1 MKYVVSC
8 TIKNWARPLGLVKVR
23 GTKTKKTNKQ
33 TKTALTL
40 MIFAFVISVLI
51 AIDNDECVDFSLL
64 YPGGTH
70 DRTIYRESRVPE
82 LLSQAKVYAIADEI
96 YGDDLP
102 FIVSARNT
110 AELPASSVFTR
121 IAEDLHS
128 HRAAVEHFNARLHK
142 WGILDC
148 RIFRQHPDRFQI
160 FYRVCVQLTELKR
173 RFPVHGKK

>member
-1 MKYVVSC
+1 MCQKVDVFFDWHRK
-8 TIKNWARPLGLVKVR
+8 IGLNRVARFV
-23 GTKTKKTNKQ
+23 
-33 TKTALTL
+33 ATL
-40 MIFAFVISVLI
+40 
-51 AIDNDECVDFSLL
+51 LL
-64 YPGGTH
+64 CHRTS
-70 DRTIYRESRVPE
+70 RTIYRESRVPE

-160 FYRVCVQLTELKR
+160 FYRVCVQLEEGPDFSPRALFFTQEKNNKKM
-173 RFPVHGKK
+173 FPKQKARSMSNHFYFLLQHTITCT